1 MGDEQITPPI
11 RLPGAKP
18 GATRL
23 RHVPHAIQHGA
34 WINDD
39 RRSRRADRP
48 GFARH
53 SRFWPAEVF
62 VTRDDGSRDWNG
74 SPSSAADGLI
84 PDERA
89 RQALRRAAELQ
100 AEAAARLQET
110 AHGQLMAANA
120 QPEESDG
127 FRRRDVEAA
136 AVEAGISPE
145 YIRQALVEQDALG
158 EHAAELTPW
167 VEKMGRR
174 MLKTTARSLEVS
186 RVIDADPA
194 HVLEAM
200 QRIFPAHP
208 YLLTLE
214 DSIGGPPLEGG
225 VLVFLIPRITMAN
238 PSYTSFS
245 YAATAADILQL
256 HATLRAV
263 PGPGGVRC
271 ELTVRSDLRTG
282 RRRNVWAGLAL
293 SGVGGAA
300 GAGISAAVAFAAN
313 AVLPVIGMA
322 AVAGLAL
329 LGGASSTGYGAVY
342 RHYLRKTEQELE
354 RLLKLVDVSAR
365 TGGAFRAPA
374 ADPPSRSGG
383 DAAVSL
389 LTSF

>member
-1 MGDEQITPPI
+1 MD
-11 RLPGAKP
+11 
-18 GATRL
+18 
-23 RHVPHAIQHGA
+23 
-34 WINDD
+34 DD

-62 VTRDDGSRDWNG
+62 VTRDDGSRDWSG
-74 SPSSAADGLI
+74 SPASSGEGLI

-110 AHGQLMAANA
+110 ARGQLLAEAA
-120 QPEESDG
+120 QPTAADG
-127 FRRRDVEAA
+127 FRRGDVEAA

-158 EHAAELTPW
+158 EHAAELAPW
-167 VEKMGRR
+167 VENVGRR
-174 MLKTTARSLEVS
+174 MLGTRARTLEVS
-186 RVIDADPA
+186 RVMDADPA
-194 HVLEAM
+194 RVLEAM

-225 VLVFLIPRITMAN
+225 VLVFQVPRITMAN
-238 PSYTSFS
+238 PSYTPFS
-245 YAATAADILQL
+245 YAATAADVMQL
-256 HATLRAV
+256 HVTLRAV
-263 PGPGGVRC
+263 PGPGSARC
-271 ELTVRSDLRTG
+271 EVTVRTDLRTG

-293 SGVGGAA
+293 SGMGGAA
-300 GAGISAAVAFAAN
+300 GAGISAAVALAAN

-322 AVAGLAL
+322 AVAGLAV
-329 LGGASSTGYGAVY
+329 LGGASSTGYGAIY
-342 RHYLRKTEQELE
+342 RYYLRKVEEELE

-365 TGGAFRAPA
+365 TGGAFRSPTNLPPPA
-374 ADPPSRSGG
+374 SNG